1 MKLIFIRHGHSTP
14 KKKWHS
20 DLDDFKRLLTIRGKS
35 DVKKVSRRLKQQL
48 KEADVLFTS
57 PLLRSVQTAQE
68 IYPYLHKP
76 KFEILP
82 SLDKLLGPESFLN
95 DVKNLREGTFIFV
108 GHEPHFGKVFQA
120 LLEFPSG
127 KGIDLPKGGCLIL
140 EGETLSDLKITLL
153 MRPNLKV
160 K

>member
-1 MKLIFIRHGHSTP
+1 MKLIFFRHGHTTP

-20 DLDDFKRLLTIRGKS
+20 DLDDFKRLLTRKGKS
-35 DVKKVSRRLKQQL
+35 DVKKVSKRLKHCLQ
-48 KEADVLFTS
+48 EADVLFTS
-57 PLLRSVQTAQE
+57 PLLRAVQTAQE
-68 IYPYLHKP
+68 IYPYLHNSQ
-76 KFEILP
+76 FEILP
-82 SLDKLLGPESFLN
+82 SLDKLLGPESFLK
-95 DVKNLREGTFIFV
+95 DIKKLKEGTYIFV

-120 LLEFPSG
+120 LMQFPPS

-140 EGETLSDLKITLL
+140 EGKTMSELNITLL